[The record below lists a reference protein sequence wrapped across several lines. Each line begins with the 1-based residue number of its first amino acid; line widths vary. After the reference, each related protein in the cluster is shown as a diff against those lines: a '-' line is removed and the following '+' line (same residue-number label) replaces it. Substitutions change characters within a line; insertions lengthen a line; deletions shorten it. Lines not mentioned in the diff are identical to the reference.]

1 MRIAVVGGG
10 IAGMISWYLLRQ
22 QHQVTLFEAN
32 DYLGGHTATADVV
45 VDGQQYAIDTGF
57 IVFNNW
63 TYPLFNRFLAQLG
76 VVSQHTQ
83 MSFSVKKPSQNL
95 EYNGNTLWSLFA
107 QKRNLFR
114 PSFWRMLRDIVRFN
128 RVAKELLEANHPDLD
143 LAMDD
148 FLSRYRFGKELR
160 DNYLLPMGAAIWSA
174 GLAEMPAFPLRFFL
188 QFFKNHGLL
197 NITDRPQWS
206 VIKGGSRSYVQ
217 KMLEQCGAD
226 GIRLNSPVQSV
237 RRFADR
243 VEITL
248 PDGSVELF
256 DQVVFACHS
265 DQALSML
272 ADASLAEQQVL
283 GGIGYQ
289 MNEVVL
295 HTDPRILPKRK
306 AAWAAWNYQ
315 LGASSTDRATL
326 SYNMNILQGLSAD
339 TDAPTFVVTL
349 NDSQNLDPTKIL
361 RTFHYAHPVYNH
373 QTMLSQQRRGE
384 INGVNRSFY
393 CGAYWYNG
401 FHEDGVRSAVDVAGM
416 LGVQF

>member
-10 IAGMISWYLLRQ
+10 IAGMMSWYLLRQ

-32 DYLGGHTATADVV
+32 DYLGGHTATVDVM

-76 VVSQHTQ
+76 VESQHTQ
-83 MSFSVKKPSQNL
+83 MSFSVKKPSHNL

-107 QKRNLFR
+107 QKRNLLR
-114 PSFWRMLRDIVRFN
+114 PSFWRMLKDIVRFN
-128 RVAKELLEANHPDLD
+128 RVAKELLAAQHADLD
-143 LAMDD
+143 LAIDD
-148 FLSRYRFGKELR
+148 FLIRYRFGNELR

-226 GIRLNSPVQSV
+226 GIRLHSPVQSV
-237 RRFADR
+237 RRFTDR

-248 PDGSVELF
+248 PDGQVELF
-256 DQVVFACHS
+256 DQVIFACHS
-265 DQALSML
+265 DQALALL
-272 ADASLAEQQVL
+272 ADASQAEQQVL

-289 MNEVVL
+289 LNEVVL
-295 HTDPRILPKRK
+295 HTDSRILPKRK

-315 LGASSTDRATL
+315 LGASSTERATL
-326 SYNMNILQGLSAD
+326 SYNMNILQGLSDGIA
-339 TDAPTFVVTL
+339 APTFVVTL
-349 NDSQNLDPTKIL
+349 NDSQNLDQTKIL

-373 QTMLSQQRRGE
+373 LTMLSQQRRGE

-401 FHEDGVRSAVDVAGM
+401 FHEDGVGSAVDVAGM

>member
-1 MRIAVVGGG
+1 MRIAVIGGG
-10 IAGMISWYLLRQ
+10 IAGMMSWYLLRQ

-32 DYLGGHTATADVV
+32 EYLGGHTATVDVEV
-45 VDGQQYAIDTGF
+45 AGQQYAIDTGF

-76 VVSQHTQ
+76 VASQHTQ

-114 PSFWRMLRDIVRFN
+114 PSFWRMLKDILRFN
-128 RVAKELLEANHPDLD
+128 RVAKELLAANHPDLD

-148 FLSRYRFGKELR
+148 FLGRYRFGQELR

-206 VIKGGSRSYVQ
+206 VIKGGSRCYVE
-217 KMLEQCGAD
+217 KMLEQCGD
-226 GIRLNSPVQSV
+226 EGIKLNSPVQSV
-237 RRFADR
+237 RRFSDR

-248 PDGSVELF
+248 ASGQVELF

-265 DQALSML
+265 DQALALL
-272 ADASLAEQQVL
+272 ADACQLEQEVLA
-283 GGIGYQ
+283 GIGYQ

-295 HTDPRILPKRK
+295 HTDTRILPERK

-315 LGASSTDRATL
+315 LGSSSSDRATL
-326 SYNMNILQGLSAD
+326 SYNMNILQGLSQG
-339 TDAPTFVVTL
+339 PTFVVTL
-349 NDSQNLDPTKIL
+349 NDSQQLDPTKIL

-384 INGVNRSFY
+384 INGANRSFF

-416 LGVQF
+416 LGVKF

>member
-1 MRIAVVGGG
+1 MRIAVIGGG
-10 IAGMISWYLLRQ
+10 IAGMMSWYLLRQ

-32 DYLGGHTATADVV
+32 DYLGGHTATVDVV

-76 VVSQHTQ
+76 VASQHTQ
-83 MSFSVKKPSQNL
+83 MSFSVKKPSQDL

-128 RVAKELLEANHPDLD
+128 KISKALLAENHPDLD
-143 LAMDD
+143 LSMDD
-148 FLSRYRFGKELR
+148 FLTRYRFGKELR

-206 VIKGGSRSYVQ
+206 VIQGGSRSYVQ
-217 KMLEQCGAD
+217 KMLAQCGD
-226 GIRLNSPVQSV
+226 EGIQLNSPVQSV
-237 RRFADR
+237 RRFADH

-248 PDGSVELF
+248 AGGQVEVF

-265 DQALSML
+265 DQALAML
-272 ADASLAEQQVL
+272 ADASASEQQVL

-295 HTDPRILPKRK
+295 HTDTRILPQRK

-326 SYNMNILQGLSAD
+326 SYNMNILQGL
-339 TDAPTFVVTL
+339 TEGPTFVVTL

-373 QTMLSQQRRGE
+373 QTMLSQQRRVE
-384 INGVNRSFY
+384 INGVNRSFF

-401 FHEDGVRSAVDVAGM
+401 FHEDGVRSAVDVAAM

>member
-32 DYLGGHTATADVV
+32 DYLGGHTATVDVV
-45 VDGQQYAIDTGF
+45 VDDQQYAIDTGF

-63 TYPLFNRFLAQLG
+63 TYPLFNRFLAKLG
-76 VVSQHTQ
+76 VGSQHTQ

-143 LAMDD
+143 LAIDD
-148 FLSRYRFGKELR
+148 FLTRYRFGKELR

-174 GLAEMPAFPLRFFL
+174 GLAEMPEFPLRFFL

-217 KMLEQCGAD
+217 KMLEQCGD
-226 GIRLNSPVQSV
+226 EGIRLNSPVQSV
-237 RRFADR
+237 RRFTDR

-248 PDGSVELF
+248 LSGQVEVF
-256 DQVVFACHS
+256 DQVIFACHS
-265 DQALSML
+265 DQALAL
-272 ADASLAEQQVL
+272 LGDASLAEQQVL

-295 HTDPRILPKRK
+295 HTDTRILPKRK

-315 LGASSTDRATL
+315 LGASSTERATL
-326 SYNMNILQGLSAD
+326 SYNMNILQGL

-373 QTMLSQQRRGE
+373 QTMLSQQRRPE

-401 FHEDGVRSAVDVAGM
+401 FHEDGVRSAADVAAM

>member
-1 MRIAVVGGG
+1 MRIAVIGGG
-10 IAGMISWYLLRQ
+10 IAGMMSWYLLRQ

-32 DYLGGHTATADVV
+32 DYLGGHTATVDVN

-76 VVSQHTQ
+76 VASQHTQ

-128 RVAKELLEANHPDLD
+128 KVSKTLLAENHPDLD

-148 FLSRYRFGKELR
+148 FLSRYGFGNELR

-206 VIKGGSRSYVQ
+206 VIQNGSRSYVQ
-217 KMLEQCGAD
+217 KMLEQCGD
-226 GIRLNSPVQSV
+226 EGIQLNSPVQSV

-248 PDGSVELF
+248 ADGQVEVF

-265 DQALSML
+265 DQALAML
-272 ADASLAEQQVL
+272 ADASVSEQQVL

-295 HTDPRILPKRK
+295 HTDTRILPQRK

-315 LGASSTDRATL
+315 LGASSSDRATL
-326 SYNMNILQGLSAD
+326 SYNMNILQGLSQG
-339 TDAPTFVVTL
+339 PTFVVTL
-349 NDSQNLDPTKIL
+349 NDSQNLDPSKIL

-373 QTMLSQQRRGE
+373 LTMLSQQRRAE
-384 INGVNRSFY
+384 INGVNRSFF

-401 FHEDGVRSAVDVAGM
+401 FHEDGVRSAVDVAAM